1 MQASESK
8 TQKTGTFP
16 WYRPLTNP
24 RHITDPD
31 KDYHPDGSFAAERTK
46 TALGRIVLNQ
56 GKITLLLNGIPEH
69 TLDNG
74 GAAHVGSDLT
84 ILKDSRAPYF
94 RRVTLTGISLIQ
106 GSRTV
111 RKLRWVDA
119 DQSQAFDPLDTQELG
134 VNTRSVLLLPVNM
147 FPHIVYD
154 VGQTQKVNGR
164 LSLWEVPHTAYYVG
178 RRGKNVKVKEDKMR
192 EMDGGD
198 VELADQAL
206 IALKKRLDDLVIS
219 GIGVTPLR

>member
-8 TQKTGTFP
+8 TQKAGAFP

-24 RHITDPD
+24 YGITNPD
-31 KDYHPDGSFAAERTK
+31 KEYHPDGSLQVERTK

-56 GKITLLLNGIPEH
+56 GEITLLLSGVPEH
-69 TLDNG
+69 AFNKD

-84 ILKDSRAPYF
+84 ILKDPRAPYF
-94 RRVTLTGISLIQ
+94 RRVTLTGISLTQ
-106 GSRTV
+106 GSHTV

-119 DQSQAFDPLDTQELG
+119 DQSQSFDPLDTQELG

-164 LSLWEVPHTAYYVG
+164 LSLWETPHTAYYVG

-198 VELADQAL
+198 VQLADQAL
-206 IALKKRLDDLVIS
+206 IALKKRLEDLVVS
-219 GIGVTPLR
+219 GTGT